1 MEMDI
6 DTDQDDDDMDMD
18 IEQPTQSQ
26 QQQQQPATQR
36 RAQLWAVDKQKVT
49 TRPATCHTCKVVFAT
64 GDLRLSTWGARA
76 QSRWTCSGC
85 LCGSLPESARFR
97 PYGDGTP
104 EDAAAARAAT
114 QVAGT
119 GAANPAAEAEAAPS
133 STHPAWAQS
142 ELPNKTWWEQLPLQD
157 ALQLGSTTYVQ
168 TPDRFRGAVLD
179 ARDKLL
185 EVLDKARQQGEAAP
199 EWKAV
204 LLFDVLLYT
213 KTGQT
218 SCAELLEERLAW
230 FWGAQW
236 EALWASV
243 SSGSL
248 LSRGP
253 GRKQTEKQLAA
264 RVHTLA
270 AAGEEGRALAATG
283 GRKLAPRTQET
294 LQKTRTCFPRAARA
308 GALPDRQPAPPTP
321 ELWEQV
327 KLEVRALLRR
337 PPRLTAPGL
346 LGSRLEHLSLC
357 SDSPETLGKLAE
369 AVTAVTFGQLPQEVL
384 QSLRVGDLVALE
396 KNSEEVRPV
405 LVSATFRRLG
415 LRALVKVK
423 KEQLAAAAGTTQY
436 GVGRKGG
443 AELLFKQLL
452 AQAETRPNAVFLKVD
467 IKAAFQRLEREPA
480 WRALQ
485 ERVPDIAD
493 ALKTWYSGP
502 VEHLWRDSAG
512 KFFKVLSD
520 RGVDQGCPLAA
531 AAFAVAQRT
540 VLEPFLTTLR
550 GHDALAKL
558 YSYLDDTYL
567 VVCSAHA
574 HQALQGLQDALAT
587 LGLSLNHTKT
597 QAWSP
602 AGATALPLALQRY
615 YTPTLPVLGKHLRTS
630 GDTNSSPVNLGQPGA
645 GLQQTTQR
653 LGELWVKLQQLQK
666 AGLKKQAAGALLRT
680 YAGAASQHALRTGL
694 AGEQECRDYDELLSG
709 CWAELAGRSFDDT
722 AKTLLG
728 LPTKLGGVGVQYA
741 TARRNAA
748 FFASWSTAVEEVAA
762 DVGCTSV
769 ADALDCLPVLRG
781 QLEQARSGLAEQ
793 GVRLSDGAALANTLQ
808 YPSPQGLMME
818 KVQKTTHVALK
829 RRLPFP
835 QKAELAGAGGPGSSG
850 FLAYPT
856 EAVCSL
862 EDTQWSTALRQ
873 RLHLRRAEH
882 DDATLPLAT
891 GTCKN
896 RVAGGAVC
904 GQALDDRG
912 FHSATCQCGGGVLR
926 RHARLG
932 RVLGSFLTRWRHEAP
947 LFEQRVPAWDRLDG
961 DGHTERAVLDLQ
973 YQDEDGARWID
984 GSIRHPAAGSAA
996 HVQLAARRDGE
1007 ASRRGE
1013 RDKHTRYPGDRLV
1026 PFVLEVGGRVG
1037 AEGRHWLRSLTR
1049 DLPADQQTAE
1059 LTRAYKAVSC
1069 VLQSEV
1075 ARQLRTSAGLR

>member
-1 MEMDI
+1 M
-6 DTDQDDDDMDMD
+6 
-18 IEQPTQSQ
+18 
-26 QQQQQPATQR
+26 
-36 RAQLWAVDKQKVT
+36 
-49 TRPATCHTCKVVFAT
+49 
-64 GDLRLSTWGARA
+64 
-76 QSRWTCSGC
+76 
-85 LCGSLPESARFR
+85 
-97 PYGDGTP
+97 
-104 EDAAAARAAT
+104 
-114 QVAGT
+114 
-119 GAANPAAEAEAAPS
+119 
-133 STHPAWAQS
+133 
-142 ELPNKTWWEQLPLQD
+142 
-157 ALQLGSTTYVQ
+157 YV
-168 TPDRFRGAVLD
+168 
-179 ARDKLL
+179 
-185 EVLDKARQQGEAAP
+185 
-199 EWKAV
+199 
-204 LLFDVLLYT
+204 YIYIY
-213 KTGQT
+213 
-218 SCAELLEERLAW
+218 
-230 FWGAQW
+230 

-248 LSRGP
+248 LSKGT

-294 LQKTRTCFPRAARA
+294 LEKTRTCFPRAARA
-308 GALPDRQPAPPTP
+308 GALPQSQPAPPTP

-327 KLEVRALLRR
+327 KLEVCALLRK

-357 SDSPETLGKLAE
+357 TDSPETLGKLAE

-384 QSLRVGDLVALE
+384 QSLRVGDLVALD
-396 KNSEEVRPV
+396 KNNQEVRPV
-405 LVSATFRRLG
+405 LVSSTFRRLG

-443 AELLFKQLL
+443 TELLVKQLQ
-452 AQAETRPNAVFLKVD
+452 AQAEIRPNAVFLKVD

-485 ERVPDIAD
+485 DKVPDLAD
-493 ALKTWYSGP
+493 VLKTWYSGP

-531 AAFAVAQRT
+531 AAFAVAQRV
-540 VLEPFLTTLR
+540 VLEPFLAALQ
-550 GHDALAKL
+550 GLDPLAKL

-567 VVCSAHA
+567 VVCPAHA
-574 HQALQGLQDALAT
+574 QQALHGLQDALAT

-602 AGATALPLALQRY
+602 AGVASLPLPLQSY
-615 YTPTLPVLGKHLRTS
+615 HTAALPVLGKHLRTG
-630 GDTNSSPVNLGQPGA
+630 GDADGSPVNLGQPGA
-645 GLQQTTQR
+645 GLQQATQR
-653 LGELWVKLQQLQK
+653 LGELSRKLQLRR

-694 AGEQECRDYDELLSG
+694 AGEQECTDYDTLLSD
-709 CWAELAGRSFDDT
+709 CWAELAGRNLDDT

-728 LPTKLGGVGVQYA
+728 LPTKLGGVGIQYA

-762 DVGCTSV
+762 DVGCTSI
-769 ADALDCLPVLRG
+769 ADALDRLPVLRG

-793 GVRLSDGAALANTLQ
+793 GLRLSDGAALANSLQ
-808 YPSPQGLMME
+808 HPYPQRLMME
-818 KVQKTTHVALK
+818 EVQKTTHVALK
-829 RRLPFP
+829 RCLPFP
-835 QKAELAGAGGPGSSG
+835 QQAELAGAGGPGSSG

-882 DDATLPLAT
+882 DEVTLPLAT
-891 GTCKN
+891 GTCQN
-896 RVAGGAVC
+896 RAAGGAVC

-926 RHARLG
+926 RHGRVG
-932 RVLGSFLTRWRHEAP
+932 RVLGSFLTRWRHEVP
-947 LFEQRVPAWDRLDG
+947 LYEQRVPAWDRLNSQG
-961 DGHTERAVLDLQ
+961 ETERAVLDLQ
-973 YQDEDGARWID
+973 YQDEDGTRWID
-984 GSIRHPAAGSAA
+984 GSIRHPAAGTAA
-996 HVQLAARRDGE
+996 HVRLAARRDGE

-1026 PFVLEVGGRVG
+1026 PFVVEVGGRTG
-1037 AEGRHWLRSLTR
+1037 AEGRHWLHSLTR
-1049 DLPADQQTAE
+1049 DLPTDQQTSE
-1059 LTRAYKAVSC
+1059 LTITHKG
-1069 VLQSEV
+1069 LQSRELCAAV
-1075 ARQLRTSAGLR
+1075 GGRKTVEDERGLALRG